1 MSEEIIKNDGMTEV
15 IGIRFK
21 EGGKVYYFEPRGN
34 VARDGDYAVVE
45 TARGM
50 EFGKVSLLSGVICLA
65 LMVALEFVILREE
78 KF

>member
-34 VARDGDYAVVE
+34 VAKDGDYAVVE
-45 TARGM
+45 TARGV
-50 EFGKVSLLSGVICLA
+50 EFGKVYQPNKLVSNNEI
-65 LMVALEFVILREE
+65 VAPDRKSVV
-78 KF
+78 